1 MDFLLLLVLLGVVFL
16 LLLLLAK
23 RNYSYWERNG
33 VTQLNPELFYGD
45 LRDMLSGHV
54 PMGSAFAN
62 FYNIFK
68 QKNLPFGGVYWAFTP
83 MFIPVDVQLIKA
95 MLVKDF
101 AYFQDRGSYHH
112 ENDILSQNLFRLPG
126 EQWRNLRQKL
136 SPTFTSSRMRMM
148 FETMQE
154 KIQQLDPI
162 LDRCIQKGEI
172 NVTDVSACL
181 TTDVIASCAFG
192 IECNSLQDPDCQLR
206 QQAKRIS
213 IPMPLK
219 QWVENTVPRKLLGY
233 TGFKAFPGQ
242 EAFFRKLVLDTMA
255 YREKNVIYRKDF
267 MHLLLQLR
275 NKGELTDDGNFSKNQ
290 SQKGILTDDEIIA
303 QCFIFFTAGFD
314 TSSSTMA
321 FAMHELALQPDLQDR
336 VRDEVL
342 QVFNKYDGNITYL
355 GTQELVLTGRVIAET
370 LRKYPVLANI
380 PRICTKDYKIPNSN
394 VVLKKGTQIQLPVWG
409 LHMDPEYFPDPHKF
423 DPDRFSEEAKATRPE
438 FAYFPFGEGPRI
450 CIGARFAQIEAK
462 LGLAALLRKGKFSV
476 LPGKNTTLKFK
487 PSMVLLHATEEIRL
501 KVEKR

>member
-1 MDFLLLLVLLGVVFL
+1 MDFWLLLILLGLVFS

-23 RNYSYWERNG
+23 RHHTYWERNG

-45 LRDMLSGHV
+45 LRGMLNGQV
-54 PMGSAFAN
+54 PIGSAFVN
-62 FYNIFK
+62 FYNTFK

-83 MFIPVDVQLIKA
+83 MFVPVDVQLIKT

-101 AYFQDRGSYHH
+101 AHFQDRGAYHH
-112 ENDILSQNLFRLPG
+112 ENDVLTENLFRIAG

-136 SPTFTSSRMRMM
+136 SPTFTSSRMKMM
-148 FETMQE
+148 FETMQQ
-154 KIQQLDPI
+154 KIQQLEPI
-162 LDRCIQKGEI
+162 LDRCIQDGRI

-181 TTDVIASCAFG
+181 TTDVIGSCAFG
-192 IECNSLQDPDCQLR
+192 IECNALQDPDCQLR
-206 QQAKRIS
+206 QQARRIS

-219 QWVENTVPRKLLGY
+219 QWLENTVPRKLLGH

-255 YREKNVIYRKDF
+255 YREKNGIYRKDF

-275 NKGELTDDGNFSKNQ
+275 NKGVLTDDGNFSREQ
-290 SQKGILTDDEIIA
+290 SHEGILTDNEIIA

-314 TSSSTMA
+314 TSSATMA

-336 VRDEVL
+336 VREEVL
-342 QVFNKYDGNITYL
+342 QVCSKYGGSITYE
-355 GTQELVLTGRVIAET
+355 GTKELLLTGRVIAET
-370 LRKYPVLANI
+370 LRKYPVLPNI

-394 VVLKKGTQIQLPVWG
+394 VVLKKGTHIQLPVWG
-409 LHMDPEYFPDPHKF
+409 LHMDPDYYPDPHKF
-423 DPDRFSEEAKATRPE
+423 DPERFSDEAKATRPE

-450 CIGARFAQIEAK
+450 CIGARFAQLEAK
-462 LGLAALLRKGKFSV
+462 LGLAALLKKGKFSV
-476 LPGKNTTLKFK
+476 MPGANTTLTFK
-487 PSMVLLHATEEIRL
+487 PSMLLLHATEEIHL
-501 KVEKR
+501 KVEKA